1 MLHRAVVRLKCEHVR
16 LPGAVQMLAVILMN
30 GISLLKYLSHP
41 QCLPQN
47 KGLKQTYQG
56 FPGGAIVKNQSAN
69 ARDKRQG
76 FNPRVEKSAWRRK
89 CQPTPV
95 FLPGESQG
103 QRNLAGYTVH
113 GVAESD
119 TTERVSRPAQ
129 TYQIRDEQKIFSC
142 NVGRN
147 CS

>member
-30 GISLLKYLSHP
+30 RISLLKYLSHP
-41 QCLPQN
+41 QCLLQN

-56 FPGGAIVKNQSAN
+56 FSGGAIVKNWSAS
-69 ARDKRQG
+69 ARDKRHG
-76 FNPRVEKSAWRRK
+76 FNTWVEKIAWGRK

-103 QRNLAGYTVH
+103 QRILAGYTVH
-113 GVAESD
+113 GVAKS
-119 TTERVSRPAQ
+119 Q
-129 TYQIRDEQKIFSC
+129 TQLNDSGGMHRLIKYETNK
-142 NVGRN
+142 
-147 CS
+147 